1 MGPLYLST
9 EGMPDAEQML
19 LSMIFSFASDRLTRD
34 WTIRQGSDSHVV
46 IYDFT
51 NPRARLAWERNRAS
65 THPIPVVLSEDPI
78 PNLQWVLQK
87 PLRTQSLVPFL
98 NQLSEWMGSQG
109 IQQSEAS
116 STSPPQDDTFSSL
129 KKRLVQVVSSR
140 FSQGGNLHDLK
151 LIIVGNVA
159 AGKSTAIRTISDIR
173 PVNTDVSAS
182 DSVSILKPRTTV
194 AMDYGEL
201 SIGGGRTLRL
211 YGTPGQR
218 RFDFMSKILC
228 RGALGLVVLI
238 DNRVKAPLAE
248 LDYYSALFSDLVD
261 QSAMV
266 VGVTHRDQAPEPG
279 LDRYEWRLKA
289 FHKPWPVFSVD
300 PRNKSDV
307 ITLLDALVTM
317 LEYPQGRMWE
327 DFSHEHSHRR

>member
-1 MGPLYLST
+1 MEPLYLST

-19 LSMIFSFASDRLTRD
+19 LSMIFSFSSDRLTRD
-34 WTIRQGSDSHVV
+34 WTMTQDGNSHVV

-51 NPRARLAWERNRAS
+51 NPRARLAWERSR
-65 THPIPVVLSEDPI
+65 TLKTPVPVVLSEDPI

-87 PLRTQSLVPFL
+87 PIRTHSLIPFL
-98 NQLSEWMGSQG
+98 NQLSEWMAQEGIRQSGVSSPHQSQ
-109 IQQSEAS
+109 
-116 STSPPQDDTFSSL
+116 QDPFSAL
-129 KKRLVQVVSSR
+129 KKRLGTVASKR
-140 FSQGGNLHDLK
+140 LSQARNLQDLK
-151 LIIVGNVA
+151 LIISGSVA
-159 AGKSTAIRTISDIR
+159 AGKSTAIRTISEI
-173 PVNTDVSAS
+173 PPINTDVPAS

-201 SIGGGRTLRL
+201 TLGDGKKLRI

-238 DNRVKAPLAE
+238 DNRVDNPMSE
-248 LDYYSALFSDLVD
+248 LDYYMSVFSDLVD
-261 QSAMV
+261 ESAMV
-266 VGVTHRDQAPEPG
+266 VGITHRDQAPEPG
-279 LDRYEWRLKA
+279 LDRYEWRLRTI
-289 FHKPWPVFSVD
+289 HKPWPVFPVD

-317 LEYPQGRMWE
+317 LEHSRGLCGAAGR
-327 DFSHEHSHRR
+327 S

>member
-1 MGPLYLST
+1 MEPLYLAT
-9 EGMPDAEQML
+9 EGMSDAEQML
-19 LSMIFSFASDRLTRD
+19 LSMIFSFASDQLTRD
-34 WTIRQGSDSHVV
+34 WTIRQGGDSHVV

-78 PNLQWVLQK
+78 PDLQWVLQK
-87 PLRTQSLVPFL
+87 PIRTHSLIPFL
-98 NQLSEWMGSQG
+98 NQLSEWMTNQTFDQPETSVTSQ
-109 IQQSEAS
+109 
-116 STSPPQDDTFSSL
+116 TRDDTFSSL
-129 KKRLVQVVSSR
+129 KRRLAEVASSR
-140 FSQGGNLHDLK
+140 GPKRGNPHDLK
-151 LIIVGNVA
+151 LIIAGPVT

-173 PVNTDVSAS
+173 PISTDVATS
-182 DSVSILKPRTTV
+182 DSVSILRPRTTV

-201 SIGGGRTLRL
+201 TLGDGRKLRL

-238 DNRVKAPLAE
+238 DNRAKNPMAE

-261 QSAMV
+261 ESAMV

-279 LDRYEWRLKA
+279 LDRYEWRLQA
-289 FHKPWPVFSVD
+289 LHKPWPVFPVD
-300 PRNKSDV
+300 PRNKSHV
-307 ITLLDALVTM
+307 ITLLDGLVTM
-317 LEYPQGRMWE
+317 LEPSRGLCGAVGR
-327 DFSHEHSHRR
+327 S